1 MSENSPLTDG
11 MLIAAVLA
19 GDKNQFAEL
28 VRRYEPALR
37 RVARSRLGR
46 DDWTDDVVQETL
58 LCAFKFLPSY
68 DSRYSFRTWLWTIL
82 LNQCRRQWKRDQRTP
97 HVAAWSDHAAGLS
110 SDDEMPQP
118 ASAETPPPAR
128 LLAAENSQR
137 LEALLARLPEAQAD
151 ALRLRFFGGLKFDEI
166 ATAMECSVSTA
177 KQRVR
182 WGLVKMSEW
191 LRPEGSP
198 LAARQEKPGAP

>member
-1 MSENSPLTDG
+1 
-11 MLIAAVLA
+11 MLIAAVLG
-19 GDKNQFAEL
+19 GDKDQFAEL

-82 LNQCRRQWKRDQRTP
+82 LNQCRRQWKRHQRTP
-97 HVAAWSDHAAGLS
+97 LVAAWSDHAAQLS
-110 SDDEMPQP
+110 AGDEMPQP
-118 ASAETPPPAR
+118 ASTESSPPAR

-151 ALRLRFFGGLKFDEI
+151 ALRLRFFGGLKFEEI
-166 ATAMECSVSTA
+166 ATTLQCSVSTA

-191 LRPEGSP
+191 LRPDESP
-198 LAARQEKPGAP
+198 FAPENQV

>member
-1 MSENSPLTDG
+1 

-19 GDKNQFAEL
+19 GDKDQFTEL
-28 VRRYEPALR
+28 VHRYEPALR

-82 LNQCRRQWKRDQRTP
+82 LNQCHRQWKRQQRTP
-97 HVAAWSDHAAGLS
+97 HVAAWSDHAAQLRT
-110 SDDEMPQP
+110 DDEMPQP
-118 ASAETPPPAR
+118 TSTESSPPAR

-137 LEALLARLPEAQAD
+137 LESLLARLPEAQAD
-151 ALRLRFFGGLKFDEI
+151 ALRLRFFGGLKFEEI
-166 ATAMECSVSTA
+166 ATALQCSVSTA

-191 LRPEGSP
+191 LRPDESP
-198 LAARQEKPGAP
+198 LVPEKQVRHETPDEL